1 MFLSLDE
8 ITYKRAGIGVVAL
21 HVLLPLTLML
31 LALNFSRKAE
41 PVLMMAQ
48 IIDRESVAITPSV
61 HVRPVKDK
69 QLEKDKVV
77 KDSELAKER
86 SAESKQD
93 GALASAPVSM
103 PNSDASELNNPKPPY
118 PAISRKL
125 REQGLVVLKA
135 CISASGALDSLE
147 VRQGSGYS
155 RLDQVALQTVKQW
168 KFIPAKR
175 GTAPIAMCYELPVK
189 FILE

>member
-1 MFLSLDE
+1 MFLSLDQ
-8 ITYKRAGIGVVAL
+8 ITYRKAGLWVAAMHVAL
-21 HVLLPLTLML
+21 PLGLIL
-31 LALNFSRKAE
+31 LALNFPRKAE
-41 PVLMMAQ
+41 PVMMMAQ

-69 QLEKDKVV
+69 QVEKDKVV

-86 SAESKQD
+86 SPESKQD

-103 PNSDASELNNPKPPY
+103 PNSEASELNNPKPPY

-125 REQGLVVLKA
+125 REQGLVLLKA
-135 CISASGALDSLE
+135 CISTGGTLDGLE
-147 VRQGSGYS
+147 IRQGSGYL

-168 KFIPAKR
+168 KFIPAKK
-175 GTAPIAMCYELPVK
+175 GSTPIPMCYELPIK
-189 FILE
+189 FTLE

>member
-1 MFLSLDE
+1 MFLSLDQ
-8 ITYKRAGIGVVAL
+8 ITYRKAGLWVAAMHVAL
-21 HVLLPLTLML
+21 PLGLIL
-31 LALNFSRKAE
+31 LALNFPRKAE
-41 PVLMMAQ
+41 PVMMMAQ

-69 QLEKDKVV
+69 QVEKDKVV

-86 SAESKQD
+86 SPESKQD

-103 PNSDASELNNPKPPY
+103 PNSEASELNNPKPPY

-125 REQGLVVLKA
+125 REQGLVLLKA
-135 CISASGALDSLE
+135 CISTGGTLDGLE
-147 VRQGSGYS
+147 IRQGSGYL

-168 KFIPAKR
+168 KFIPAKK
-175 GTAPIAMCYELPVK
+175 GSTPIPMCYELPVK
-189 FILE
+189 FTLE

>member
-1 MFLSLDE
+1 MSFVFNEL
-8 ITYKRAGIGVVAL
+8 TYKNAGISVAL
-21 HVLLPLTLML
+21 AHVLLAL
-31 LALNFSRKAE
+31 LVVFCAFNFSRKAE
-41 PVLMMAQ
+41 PILMMAQ

-61 HVRPVKDK
+61 HVQPKDK
-69 QLEKDKVV
+69 KLDKEKTT
-77 KDSELAKER
+77 KDSDLVKEKT
-86 SAESKQD
+86 SEAKQD

-125 REQGLVVLKA
+125 REQGLVLLRA
-135 CISASGALDSLE
+135 CIGANGSLE
-147 VRQGSGYS
+147 SLDLKQGSGYL

-168 KFIPAKR
+168 RFIPAKK
-175 GTAPIAMCYELPVK
+175 GNTPIPMCYELPVK

>member
-1 MFLSLDE
+1 MFLSLDQ
-8 ITYKRAGIGVVAL
+8 ITYRKAGLWVVAM
-21 HVLLPLTLML
+21 HVALPLGLML
-31 LALNFSRKAE
+31 LALNFPRKAE
-41 PVLMMAQ
+41 PVMMMAQ

-69 QLEKDKVV
+69 QVEKDKVV

-86 SAESKQD
+86 SPESKQD

-103 PNSDASELNNPKPPY
+103 PNSEASELNNPKPPY

-125 REQGLVVLKA
+125 REQGLVLLKA
-135 CISASGALDSLE
+135 CISTGGTIDSLE
-147 VRQGSGYS
+147 IRQGSGYP

-168 KFIPAKR
+168 KFIPAKK
-175 GTAPIAMCYELPVK
+175 GSTPIPMCYELPIK
-189 FILE
+189 FTLE

>member
-1 MFLSLDE
+1 MFLSLDQ
-8 ITYKRAGIGVVAL
+8 ITYRKAGLWVVAI
-21 HVLLPLTLML
+21 HVALPLGLML
-31 LALNFSRKAE
+31 LALNFPRKAE
-41 PVLMMAQ
+41 PVMMMAQ

-69 QLEKDKVV
+69 QVEKDKVV

-86 SAESKQD
+86 SPESKQD

-103 PNSDASELNNPKPPY
+103 PNSEASELNNPKPPY

-125 REQGLVVLKA
+125 REQGLVLLKA
-135 CISASGALDSLE
+135 CISTGGTLDGLE
-147 VRQGSGYS
+147 IRQGSGYP

-168 KFIPAKR
+168 KFIPAKK
-175 GTAPIAMCYELPVK
+175 GSTPIPMCYELPVK
-189 FILE
+189 FTLE

>member
-103 PNSDASELNNPKPPY
+103 PNSEASELNNPKPPY

-125 REQGLVVLKA
+125 REQGLVVLRA

-147 VRQGSGYS
+147 VLQGSGYS

-175 GTAPIAMCYELPVK
+175 GTAPISMCYELPVK

>member
-1 MFLSLDE
+1 MFLSLDQ
-8 ITYKRAGIGVVAL
+8 ITYRKVGLWVAAMHVAL
-21 HVLLPLTLML
+21 PLGLIL
-31 LALNFSRKAE
+31 LALNFPRKAE
-41 PVLMMAQ
+41 PVMMMAQ

-69 QLEKDKVV
+69 QVEKDKVV

-86 SAESKQD
+86 STESKQD

-103 PNSDASELNNPKPPY
+103 PNSEASELNNPKPPY

-125 REQGLVVLKA
+125 REQGLVLLKA
-135 CISASGALDSLE
+135 CISTSGTLDSLE
-147 VRQGSGYS
+147 IRQGSGYS

-168 KFIPAKR
+168 KFIPARK
-175 GTAPIAMCYELPVK
+175 GSAPIPMCYELPVK
-189 FILE
+189 FTLE

>member
-1 MFLSLDE
+1 MFLSLDQ
-8 ITYKRAGIGVVAL
+8 ITYRKAGLRVAAMHVAL
-21 HVLLPLTLML
+21 PLGLIL
-31 LALNFSRKAE
+31 LALNFPRKAE
-41 PVLMMAQ
+41 PVMMMAQ

-69 QLEKDKVV
+69 QVEKDKVV

-86 SAESKQD
+86 SPESKQD

-103 PNSDASELNNPKPPY
+103 PNSEASELNNPKPPY

-125 REQGLVVLKA
+125 REQGLVLLKA
-135 CISASGALDSLE
+135 CISTGGTLDGLE
-147 VRQGSGYS
+147 IRQGSGYP

-168 KFIPAKR
+168 KFIPAKK
-175 GTAPIAMCYELPVK
+175 GSTPIPMCYELPIK
-189 FILE
+189 FTLE

>member
-1 MFLSLDE
+1 MSFVFNEL
-8 ITYKRAGIGVVAL
+8 TYKNAGISVAL
-21 HVLLPLTLML
+21 AHVLLAL
-31 LALNFSRKAE
+31 LVVFCAFNFSRKAE
-41 PVLMMAQ
+41 PILMMAQ

-61 HVRPVKDK
+61 HVQPKDK
-69 QLEKDKVV
+69 KLDKEKTT
-77 KDSELAKER
+77 KDSDLVKEKT
-86 SAESKQD
+86 SEAKQD

-125 REQGLVVLKA
+125 REQGLVLLKA
-135 CISASGALDSLE
+135 CIGANGSLE
-147 VRQGSGYS
+147 SLDLKQGSGYS

-168 KFIPAKR
+168 RFIPAKK
-175 GTAPIAMCYELPVK
+175 GNTPIPMCYELPVK